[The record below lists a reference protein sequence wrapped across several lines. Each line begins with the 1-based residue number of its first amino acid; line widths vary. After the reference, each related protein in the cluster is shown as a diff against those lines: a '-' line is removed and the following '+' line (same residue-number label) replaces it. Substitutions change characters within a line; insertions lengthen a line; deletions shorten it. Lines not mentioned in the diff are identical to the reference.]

1 MATIKLVHW
10 SATKFHPFNQHLAGE
25 FMHTLPGGRLS
36 ILPESS
42 GVLQS
47 KSPAGG
53 GIVVTVQHNL
63 PCPSSPIMA
72 IPVGVCIAP
81 ESVPVILRT
90 REKMTTNACIVLLPP
105 LLQSQMR
112 GSVDFLVCFPS
123 SLSPWGQIEGLM
135 ELICWFLTLKWTW
148 FAGLLRCLAWGLS
161 FLASAVIHFPW
172 TGCGLVIRT
181 LGDESYCLSANMLCC
196 WCCSCAVSCC
206 PAASV
211 SRLVLCYCVIVQLF
225 VHGPISPYFLAPP

>member
-10 SATKFHPFNQHLAGE
+10 SAIRFHPFNEHLAGE
-25 FMHTLPGGRLS
+25 FMRTLPGGRLS

-47 KSPAGG
+47 KSTASG

-90 REKMTTNACIVLLPP
+90 REKMTTNTFIFLLPP

-112 GSVDFLVCFPS
+112 GSVDFPG
-123 SLSPWGQIEGLM
+123 SLLSKR
-135 ELICWFLTLKWTW
+135 FVS
-148 FAGLLRCLAWGLS
+148 LR
-161 FLASAVIHFPW
+161 
-172 TGCGLVIRT
+172 
-181 LGDESYCLSANMLCC
+181 AN
-196 WCCSCAVSCC
+196 
-206 PAASV
+206 
-211 SRLVLCYCVIVQLF
+211 
-225 VHGPISPYFLAPP
+225 